1 MTHREGAGTEVQG
14 MTTVRPEF
22 ATTSPEAA
30 SDELIRDYRDY
41 LLAAAARA
49 NWHDTHRW
57 EGPPPSVDAVR
68 QALLDEGCESL
79 PLVDVPSPGSGPAGR
94 TAGVLQED
102 EAGSRV
108 HNVWHLAT
116 GDKPP
121 FDKHR

>member
-1 MTHREGAGTEVQG
+1 

-68 QALLDEGCESL
+68 QALLAGHAE
-79 PLVDVPSPGSGPAGR
+79 DVVEPRLEQVVRGLSRRRAPEADTLCHGDPPGYLHPHGASSAR
-94 TAGVLQED
+94 HD
-102 EAGSRV
+102 
-108 HNVWHLAT
+108 AT
-116 GDKPP
+116 GAASRARPS
-121 FDKHR
+121 